1 LAEEEARRLC
11 ETEPDL
17 HACDDPEPFSTNEE
31 EDDKDDE
38 DSLEPNQDRGK
49 CLEVVHPTA
58 AEGGAGQPVGALYVI
73 DKRRP

>member
-1 LAEEEARRLC
+1 MKRYGASDTCPFPAQVYQIEE
-11 ETEPDL
+11 
-17 HACDDPEPFSTNEE
+17 
-31 EDDKDDE
+31 DDE
-38 DSLEPNQDRGK
+38 DSLEPNQDGGK